1 MIKKPFIHYFC
12 LVSMLLDLLLACS
25 NDPKKNVQTPN
36 IDQSVISQCV
46 DADLEEMIVENDK
59 DQAVSNCPICPQVEL
74 NPDMQIQRQALDL
87 RTDAD
92 NLKAWLKVRG
102 DANLGAETV
111 YYWSGYIY
119 QMKDQNPDDFRQPGV
134 PAFEIP
140 LLKFEG
146 FNISRFVKDQAGN
159 HVLLTKEASFYIDP
173 DTNRIIDCWLNP
185 MLDLPKEVP
194 VLHVWNDPVN
204 FGTGYVDYFEMSED
218 RLSFFTDILISYR
231 SPLAGNEAYLPYSS
245 SDVYQGSEL
254 FNFYVKRSDLE
265 NPNITSA
272 PVEISWTRIGQYL
285 PWMQMGQKNGK
296 LIYTV
301 RGYKLAN
308 GWDDLPQKI
317 KDKVIQSGKMEYMHA
332 PESVPDGFVPNV
344 TSWRYF
350 KQQFEAGLY
359 QPTCQ

>member
-1 MIKKPFIHYFC
+1 MNKMNKKLCLSQIAKVIYPYFFMMT
-12 LVSMLLDLLLACS
+12 LMFACS
-25 NDPKKNVQTPN
+25 NDEQKNNQTKAP
-36 IDQSVISQCV
+36 STQCL
-46 DADLEEMIVENDK
+46 DATIKEVEVYQECADA
-59 DQAVSNCPICPQVEL
+59 QVCPTCPQPEK
-74 NPDMQIQRQALDL
+74 PIDMQIAYQPLDL

-119 QMKDQNPDDFRQPGV
+119 QMKDQNPDDFRQIGV
-134 PAFEIP
+134 PAFEVP

-159 HVLLTKEASFYIDP
+159 HLLLTREASFYIHP
-173 DTNRIIDCWLNP
+173 DTNQIIDCWLNP
-185 MLDLPKEVP
+185 MLDVPKEVP

-204 FGTGYVDYFEMSED
+204 FGTAYVDYLEMGD
-218 RLSFFTDILISYR
+218 DHLSFFTDILISYR
-231 SPLAGNEAYLPYSS
+231 SPLANDEDFLPYSS
-245 SDVYQGSEL
+245 SDVYQSSEL

-272 PVEISWTRIGQYL
+272 PVNISWTRIGQYL
-285 PWMQMGQKNGK
+285 PWMQMGQKNGR
-296 LIYTV
+296 LVYTV
-301 RGYKLAN
+301 RGYKLPN
-308 GWDDLPQKI
+308 GWDGLPQKI
-317 KDKVIQSGKMEYMHA
+317 KDKVMMSDQLEYMHA
-332 PESVPDGFVPNV
+332 PEEAYPGPNM

-350 KQQFEAGLY
+350 KQQFQAGQY